1 MNLYKKMH
9 ISYTIANNGS
19 VPYFS
24 WFMQLAQ
31 AHKELHFSF
40 VVLDNKRPGLLD
52 EVKQYGYDAYW
63 IPFDAAKR
71 KSSMLKAL
79 PKLFRLF
86 RRIKPDVVHAHLF
99 DDAVPS
105 IFAAKLAG
113 VKKRIIT
120 KQDTAFHYYYA
131 PKWVKMDRFNNRN
144 ATKLIAVSSEA
155 KDFML
160 QKEKCPEEKIAMIHH
175 GIDSKQF
182 LQPDREEVA
191 RIRKKYAPNNEFLIG
206 TLARFIEWKKYKHI
220 VEAAAIA
227 LKKNRDLRFVF
238 WGSGQQKEAI
248 QDLII
253 QRKLEDKIILAD
265 YYPRDKIQNV
275 YYALDA
281 YLHAAYMEP
290 FGFVL
295 AEAMFCGLP
304 LISTPTG
311 AAKDAILHKEN
322 GYLAEY
328 NNPKSLAAGIDHF
341 YNNKVPKPW
350 EKAQKTAK
358 NMFRVEKMFE
368 NYLKLYKE

>member
-1 MNLYKKMH
+1 MH

-40 VVLDNKRPGLLD
+40 VVLDKMRPDLLD
-52 EVKQYGYDAYW
+52 EVKKYGYDAYW

-71 KSSMLKAL
+71 KTSMLKAL
-79 PKLFRLF
+79 LKLFRLF

-144 ATKLIAVSSEA
+144 ATKLIAVSTEA
-155 KDFML
+155 RDFML

-175 GIDSKQF
+175 GIAPLQF
-182 LQPDREEVA
+182 LHADKAEVE
-191 RIRKKYAPNNEFLIG
+191 RIRKQYAPNNEFLIG
-206 TLARFIEWKKYKHI
+206 TLARFIEWKKYKDI
-220 VEAAAIA
+220 VEAASLA
-227 LKKNRDLRFVF
+227 LEKNTNFRFVF
-238 WGSGQQKEAI
+238 WGNGEQKEEI
-248 QDLII
+248 QELIF
-253 QRKLEDKIILAD
+253 QKKLEDKIIIAD

-281 YLHAAYMEP
+281 YLHAAFMEP

-304 LISTPTG
+304 VISTPTG
-311 AAKDAILHKEN
+311 AAKDAILHKGN

-328 NNPKSLAAGIDHF
+328 NNPSSLAAGIDYF
-341 YNNKVPKPW
+341 YHNKVPKPW
-350 EKAQKTAK
+350 EKAQKTALK
-358 NMFRVEKMFE
+358 MFKVEKMFE
-368 NYLKLYKE
+368 EYIKLYKE